1 MLVSQSVINLNVSQ
15 SQRVTIVSQT
25 EQMFVGSLI
34 EVETPLPYR
43 KAMLKNKLKLNLSHK
58 FHLIF
63 WQNKK
68 NC

>member
-43 KAMLKNKLKLNLSHK
+43 KAMLKNKLKIK
-58 FHLIF
+58 F
-63 WQNKK
+63 KP
-68 NC
+68 